1 VRFEDLM
8 LSLND
13 TVQEIVKFYGMAFDD
28 KIAGFLKTH
37 SSGQP
42 SSAYSTFRNS
52 SAVPFMWTK
61 KLPFAKVKRV
71 QENCREAMELW
82 GYKEAKNSAELKGDF
97 NPILPFDDFE

>member
-8 LSLND
+8 LSLNE

-28 KIAGFLKTH
+28 KIAGFLKIH
-37 SSGQP
+37 SSGDAGG
-42 SSAYSTFRNS
+42 AYSTIRNS

-61 KLPFAKVKRV
+61 KLPFDEVKKI
-71 QENCREAMELW
+71 QENCKAAMELW
-82 GYKEAKNSAELKGDF
+82 GYKEAKNSAELEEDF